1 MAGWVK
7 IPGGIQGR
15 VGSTLNLRP
24 PLRSPQEIP
33 MPEKKSPSPNDQR
46 SNVKNPNNPA
56 HDAARDNRA
65 NQLNPNHAPS
75 KGGNGGGKAG
85 SR

>member
-1 MAGWVK
+1 
-7 IPGGIQGR
+7 
-15 VGSTLNLRP
+15 
-24 PLRSPQEIP
+24 

-46 SNVKNPNNPA
+46 SNVKNPNNPD
-56 HDAARDNRA
+56 HKAARDNRA